1 MLGFRF
7 LGVRAA
13 CKGRCHGPTC
23 VDTQCSWPLQAKTGG
38 SSWTLME
45 VFTVRIIKG
54 DIQEFRQWLTWD
66 LGLLRRRVQREQLS
80 TITRR
85 SPGFV
90 GEKGNP
96 LFTPLRCFLPGTIC
110 CNCSCW
116 KGGIHVFL
124 DSFFG
129 CSARRVIMGVS
140 CNWDSPYSWRP
151 LALKYLP
158 QHS

>member
-13 CKGRCHGPTC
+13 CKGRCHGPAC

-45 VFTVRIIKG
+45 VFAVRIIKG
-54 DIQEFRQWLTWD
+54 DIQEFRQWLTWN

-90 GEKGNP
+90 GGKGESAVHAIKMLSSRHNLLQ
-96 LFTPLRCFLPGTIC
+96 LFVLERRDPRLPRLIFWVF
-110 CNCSCW
+110 CSTRNY
-116 KGGIHVFL
+116 GSLLQLG
-124 DSFFG
+124 
-129 CSARRVIMGVS
+129 
-140 CNWDSPYSWRP
+140 
-151 LALKYLP
+151 
-158 QHS
+158 